1 MKFIIDHDLHIHS
14 YLSRCSRDP
23 LQTTERILQ
32 YAKNRGL
39 KRICI
44 TDHFWDERVQ
54 GASRWYETQNFP
66 HITQSL
72 PLPKAEGV
80 EFLFGCETELDQNLR
95 LGLSKERM
103 AAFDF
108 VVIPTTHLHMKDF
121 TIRAD
126 ATLEERADA
135 WVKRLDAVLN
145 MDLPFHKI
153 GIAHLTATL
162 MAPTREEYRQILDL
176 LPETAIG
183 ALLQRAATCG
193 VGIELNADD
202 MKKAFE
208 EGERAWKFYR
218 IAKECGCR
226 FYLGSDA
233 HSPRGL
239 EQSTEIFR
247 RAVDYLELEEDH
259 KLPLVRR

>member
-153 GIAHLTATL
+153 GIAHLTCSLIAKEHWQDHLTVLDRISDETL
-162 MAPTREEYRQILDL
+162 
-176 LPETAIG
+176 
-183 ALLQRAATCG
+183 ALLFRRAAELG
-193 VGIELNADD
+193 VGIELNFSLASYEIGDR
-202 MKKAFE
+202 
-208 EGERAWKFYR
+208 ERVLRPYR
-218 IAKECGCR
+218 IAKEMGCK
-226 FYLGSDA
+226 FFLGGDA
-233 HSPRGL
+233 HTVGDL
-239 EQSTEIFR
+239 ETVSNQFPPILQALVLS
-247 RAVDYLELEEDH
+247 EED
-259 KLPLVRR
+259 KFIPR